1 MLVMMLTCIF
11 FLIASMLK
19 GDGTD
24 FEEVEARRR
33 TTRRW
38 RKSESCG
45 STEP

>member
-24 FEEVEARRR
+24 FEKVEDEG
-33 TTRRW
+33 
-38 RKSESCG
+38 KDN
-45 STEP
+45 